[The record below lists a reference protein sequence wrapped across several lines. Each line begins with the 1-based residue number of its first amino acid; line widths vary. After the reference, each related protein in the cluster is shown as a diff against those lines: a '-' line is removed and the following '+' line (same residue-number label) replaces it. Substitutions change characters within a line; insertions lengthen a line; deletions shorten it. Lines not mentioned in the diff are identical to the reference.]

1 MCFSM
6 PSYFEY
12 SKEHKHVTVILT
24 LSNIIHMQLAVQNGD
39 KTPLHALLVYYM
51 FRCSLKCTSA
61 GYRLLCKLYLHICAF
76 QWSYILSYVLAKF
89 IVLCFSAKES
99 IELWNI
105 TANKKEKRQLLLLYH
120 CLQLTCIQC
129 IYINHSLSCDFLYA
143 GSLMIN
149 FDALFLCVFGF
160 DLHFFV

>member
-105 TANKKEKRQLLLLYH
+105 TANKKEKAVVVVVISLFAINLH
-120 CLQLTCIQC
+120 PMF
-129 IYINHSLSCDFLYA
+129 IYHSLSSDFLYA